1 MTRLDSRKRQPN
13 ATGGRSV
20 RRVVKLTVEQDL
32 ALQVM
37 AKEIDVSVPRLL
49 VESTLAQSRGETA
62 AERRELIT
70 ALFMVQRSVAAVGNN
85 LNQIARAANATGE
98 VDSALGALIEHISGS
113 MKNLDEAISSL
124 SFKDVS

>member
-1 MTRLDSRKRQPN
+1 MARLDSRKRQPN
-13 ATGGRSV
+13 AAGARSV
-20 RRVVKLTVEQDL
+20 RRDVKLTVEQDL

-37 AKEIDVSVPRLL
+37 ADELGVSVPRLL

-98 VDSALGALIEHISGS
+98 VDASLGAVIEHISGS
-113 MKNLDEAISSL
+113 MKSLDEAIASL

>member
-1 MTRLDSRKRQPN
+1 MARFDSRKRQPN
-13 ATGGRSV
+13 ALGGRTV

-37 AKEIDVSVPRLL
+37 AEELGVSVPRLL
-49 VESTLAQSRGETA
+49 VESTLSQSRGETA

-70 ALFMVQRSVAAVGNN
+70 SLFIVQRSVAAVGNN
-85 LNQIARAANATGE
+85 LNEIARAANATGE
-98 VDSALGALIEHISGS
+98 IDPALDALIEHISGS
-113 MKNLDEAISSL
+113 MKSLDEAISSL

>member
-1 MTRLDSRKRQPN
+1 MARFDSRKRQPN
-13 ATGGRSV
+13 ALGGRSV

-37 AKEIDVSVPRLL
+37 AEELGVSVPRLL
-49 VESTLAQSRGETA
+49 VESTLSQSRGETA

-70 ALFMVQRSVAAVGNN
+70 SLFIVQRSVAAVGNN

-98 VDSALGALIEHISGS
+98 IDPALDALIEHISGS
-113 MKNLDEAISSL
+113 MKSLDEAISSL

>member
-70 ALFMVQRSVAAVGNN
+70 VLFMVQRSVAAVGNN

-98 VDSALGALIEHISGS
+98 VDAALGALIEHISGS

>member
-1 MTRLDSRKRQPN
+1 MARLDSRRRQPN
-13 ATGGRSV
+13 AEGGRSV

-37 AKEIDVSVPRLL
+37 AQELDVSVPRLL

-70 ALFMVQRSVAAVGNN
+70 ALFLVQRSVSAVGNN

-98 VDSALGALIEHISGS
+98 IDVALGAIIEHLSGS
-113 MKNLDEAISSL
+113 MKSLDEAIASL

>member
-98 VDSALGALIEHISGS
+98 VDAALGALIEHISGS

>member
-1 MTRLDSRKRQPN
+1 MARLDSRKRQPN
-13 ATGGRSV
+13 AEGGRSV

-37 AKEIDVSVPRLL
+37 AKELDVSVPRLL
-49 VESTLAQSRGETA
+49 VESTLAQFRGETA

-70 ALFMVQRSVAAVGNN
+70 ALFLVQRSVSAVGNN

-98 VDSALGALIEHISGS
+98 IDVALGAIIEHLSGS
-113 MKNLDEAISSL
+113 MKSLDEAIASL

>member
-37 AKEIDVSVPRLL
+37 AKEIDISVPRLL

-98 VDSALGALIEHISGS
+98 VDASLGAVIEHISGS
-113 MKNLDEAISSL
+113 MKNLDEAIASL